1 MANPAATDYRCPSRH
16 APEKE
21 RLAWLK
27 ETKGQSLAWLQTQ
40 PSYKDFQNAIA
51 MFNGRGGDL
60 LSNGLSNVK
69 AGEVRRDIRE
79 LVETLADVDVVSA
92 FKSDNPA
99 FYDKANELNKLNNAW
114 WYHSHPKEKL
124 KACLQ
129 LCAVMGK
136 GFLGQEWDPDLYGK
150 GRGDIG
156 CSAYGP
162 HEVLPVQLPRDHDYQ
177 KAYAVH
183 IVNEMPISMAHRKFW
198 RHMDKITADR
208 QSPSWL
214 NKGMEK
220 LAKFLSPVLNLLG
233 ARGTGP
239 STDPVFPTADIIY
252 TYIQDE
258 AVNETGKTIVMGEV
272 GTMWEY
278 SVPSLGTMIDSGLK
292 NPVTKEPLMRPVT
305 HDEARIYP
313 MRRLIIWCS
322 GGVLYDDTSYWWHGQ
337 VPVTSFDLDQWA
349 WEAVGR
355 PLTYDTVEL
364 EHSMTRL
371 MRSIDDS
378 ANTRLSPP
386 LVINEDVT
394 SEDLGEDFDPRIP
407 AQTIKLSTL
416 QLDAIK
422 PLLPAEFYNVPAFIP
437 DWIDRLQNRIQR
449 IIGVLDAQA
458 LVKARQ
464 MPASD
469 DMEKLQEL
477 AGPLIK
483 GMSGSIELSITRMGE
498 QWKYLAYEFYDVKR
512 RVQIR
517 GKDGVTP
524 EDVDVDPGMMIPSH
538 LPGEDDQMGSR
549 FTRIE
554 RAKWAA
560 NQMYFFITPGD
571 LHRITQ
577 TTQKLL
583 LIQLSKAGVP
593 VDWWTFARYFQLSD
607 FAPEPEGT
615 KNMLE
620 RWVAQQRM
628 MMEFQAIG
636 QQMMQQAAPG
646 APAQRG
652 RPPSGLES
660 PQLVQK
666 DGGTRTTISQSGG

>member
-1 MANPAATDYRCPSRH
+1 MAAKDYRCPPREAH
-16 APEKE
+16 EKD

-27 ETKGQSLAWLQTQ
+27 DTKGQALAWLQTQ

-51 MFNGRGGDL
+51 MFNGRGSEL
-60 LSNGLSNVK
+60 LTEGLSAVR

-79 LVETLADVDVVSA
+79 LVETLADIDVVSA
-92 FKSDNPA
+92 FKSENREY
-99 FYDKANELNKLNNAW
+99 YDKANELNKLNNAW
-114 WYHSHPKEKL
+114 WYMAHPKEQL
-124 KACLQ
+124 KAVLQ

-136 GFLGQEWDPDLYGK
+136 GFVGQEWDPDFHRK
-150 GRGDIG
+150 GRGNIA

-183 IVNEMPISMAHRKFW
+183 IVNEMPIAMAHRKFW
-198 RHMDKITADR
+198 KHYDKITADR

-233 ARGTGP
+233 ARGSGP
-239 STDPVFPTADIIY
+239 STDPVFPTVDIIY
-252 TYIQDE
+252 TYIAD
-258 AVNETGKTIVMGEV
+258 NTINNTGQTIVMGEV

-278 SVPSLGTMIDSGLK
+278 AVPSMGTKIPSGL
-292 NPVTKEPLMRPVT
+292 NDPTTGEPLMRDVT
-305 HDEARIYP
+305 FDEARLYP
-313 MRRLIIWCS
+313 MKRLVIWCS
-322 GGVLYDDTSYWWHGQ
+322 GGILYDDTSYWWHGEF
-337 VPVTSFDLDQWA
+337 PITAFDLDRWA
-349 WEAVGR
+349 WEAIGR
-355 PLTYDTVEL
+355 PLTSDTTEL

-371 MRSIDDS
+371 MRAIDDS

-386 LVINEDVT
+386 LVINEDVV
-394 SEDLGEDFDPRIP
+394 SEDLGEDFDPRVP
-407 AQTIKLSTL
+407 GQTIKLSTL
-416 QLDAIK
+416 QLEAIK

-437 DWIDRLQNRIQR
+437 DWVDRLQARIQR

-469 DMEKLQEL
+469 AIEKLQEL
-477 AGPLIK
+477 AGPILK
-483 GMSGSIELSITRMGE
+483 GMSASMELSVTKMGE
-498 QWKYLAYEFYDVKR
+498 QWKWLALEFYTVKM

-524 EDVDVDPGMMIPSH
+524 EDVDFDPGTLVPSH
-538 LPGEDDQMGSR
+538 IAGEDMQKLSQYSR
-549 FTRIE
+549 LE
-554 RAKWAA
+554 RAKWMAG
-560 NQMYFFITPGD
+560 QLYFYITPGN
-571 LHRITQ
+571 LHQITQ

-583 LIQLSKAGVP
+583 LIQLAKAGVP
-593 VDWWTFARYFQLSD
+593 VDWWTFARYFQLAD

-628 MMEFQAIG
+628 MMEFQALG
-636 QQMMQQAAPG
+636 QQMLQQAAPG
-646 APAQRG
+646 APQQRG

-660 PQLVQK
+660 PRMVQK